1 MNKEI
6 TSTYFKDDFFTPF
19 SKSVDI
25 SNLPEQFTFP
35 FDYTPHPLCIIASE
49 KLQEYLRSKEWEH
62 NFGLVEGKEGQIIGK
77 MFGVLVVRN
86 QQNEIGYLSAF
97 SGKMGG
103 GYHYP
108 KLIPPVYDGLKPGS
122 FLNNGMEE
130 LTRINQ
136 KIKSLEESDD
146 SIKEI
151 ERLKEFR
158 KDHST
163 ALQEK
168 IFDQYRF
175 LNQAG
180 GEKSLREIFREV
192 RNQNPPGGAG
202 ECALPKLLQ
211 YAFLHKMKPLAMAEF
226 WWGLSPK
233 SDYWKHKQYYP
244 ACKEKCEPILG
255 HMLEGMN
262 IDYCHPSKRMNS

>member
-6 TSTYFKDDFFTPF
+6 QHSCFKDDFFTPF
-19 SKSVDI
+19 PKSVDI
-25 SNLPEQFTFP
+25 YILPEAFTFP
-35 FDYTPHPLCIIASE
+35 FDYTPHPLCVIASDE
-49 KLQEYLRSKEWEH
+49 LQQYLKSKEWEH

-97 SGKMGG
+97 SGKIAGG
-103 GYHYP
+103 NHHA
-108 KLIPPVYDGLKPGS
+108 KLVPPVYDGLRPGS

-136 KIKSLEESDD
+136 KIKLLEESGSDD
-146 SIKEI
+146 ANSEI
-151 ERLKEFR
+151 ERLKIFR
-158 KDHST
+158 RKHST

-168 IFDQYRF
+168 VFDQYKF

-180 GEKSLREIFREV
+180 DEKSLRDIFRDTN
-192 RNQNPPGGAG
+192 NQNPPGGAG
-202 ECALPKLLQ
+202 ECAAPKLLQ

-233 SDYWKHKQYYP
+233 SDYWKHQQYYP
-244 ACKEKCEPILG
+244 ACKEKCEPILA
-255 HMLEGMN
+255 HMLENMEV
-262 IDYCHPSKRMNS
+262 DRPV